1 MTYICTQYEV
11 STESRFVS
19 PLAFFED
26 SEKICQIFPD
36 FFSLE
41 SKIMSC
47 KKVFIPNLL
56 KRLHRCHT
64 YLTIK

>member
-11 STESRFVS
+11 STESRFVL

-26 SEKICQIFPD
+26 SEKMCQIFPD

-41 SKIMSC
+41 SKIISC
-47 KKVFIPNLL
+47 GKSIYLIYSNFFIDA
-56 KRLHRCHT
+56 T
-64 YLTIK
+64 YLTIS